1 MSMQQ
6 GIVLFDGVCNLC
18 NGWVNFLIRHDKKR
32 VLKYGSLQSAS
43 AKALLS
49 AHGLN
54 PEVLNSIVF
63 IQSGKA
69 YSLSAAVLEICKTL
83 GGYWR
88 LFYIFK
94 IIPSILR
101 DGIYRIVAKNRYQWF
116 GMRNHCRLPTAE
128 ERALFMEEPAS

>member
-1 MSMQQ
+1 MVMQQ

-32 VLKYGSLQSAS
+32 ALKYGSLQSAS

-63 IQSGKA
+63 IRSEKA
-69 YSLSAAVLEICKTL
+69 YTLSTAVLEICRTL
-83 GGYWR
+83 GGFWR
-88 LFYIFK
+88 FFYIFK
-94 IIPSILR
+94 IIPSFLR
-101 DGIYRIVAKNRYQWF
+101 DGIYRIVAKYRYQWF
-116 GMRNHCRLPTAE
+116 GMSNHCRLPTSE
-128 ERALFMEEPAS
+128 ETALFLKEKA